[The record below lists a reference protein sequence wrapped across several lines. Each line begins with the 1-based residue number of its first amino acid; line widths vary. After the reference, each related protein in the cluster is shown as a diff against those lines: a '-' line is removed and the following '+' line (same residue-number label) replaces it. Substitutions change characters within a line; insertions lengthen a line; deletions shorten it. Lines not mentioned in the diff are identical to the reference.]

1 MEGLLLFLAGLLSLG
16 AIYGI
21 VCLALNLEAGIDG
34 LWDLGIVSF
43 FGIGAYT
50 YVLLT
55 AAPSEGYHEHVLTLG
70 LPMWMGVLGA
80 GVAGAVVACLI
91 GLPSLRLRRE
101 YFLITTLAFAEVI
114 RQIYT
119 NETWLTNGV
128 KGIYGLEQPFK
139 SLFDPTT
146 HVYVLAAFL
155 LALALLAFWIV
166 QRLTRAPFGRALKA
180 LRENEPLAMTAGL
193 KPFSYHMR
201 AFILAGTL
209 SGAAGAFYV
218 WYNTL
223 IVPGQFGAEVT
234 FFVWTAV
241 IIGGL
246 GRNLGAF
253 LGGFILILLYDL
265 LRFIQVSSDLQIVL
279 TSVRTSLIGLALVL
293 ILRFRPQGL
302 FPERA
307 EAVPVRKGA

>member
-21 VCLALNLEAGIDG
+21 VCLALNLEAGVDG

-55 AAPSEGYHEHVLTLG
+55 AAHGESYHEHVLAFG
-70 LPMWMGVLGA
+70 MPMWVGVIGA
-80 GVAGAVVACLI
+80 ALAGAAVAWLI

-128 KGIYGLEQPFK
+128 KGIYGLEQPLK
-139 SLFDPTT
+139 SLVDPTT
-146 HVYVLAAFL
+146 HVYVLAVL
-155 LALALLAFWIV
+155 LLLLALLAFWIV
-166 QRLTRAPFGRALKA
+166 QRLTAAPFGRALKA

-193 KPFSYHMR
+193 KPFSYHIR
-201 AFILAGTL
+201 AFLVAGAL

-246 GRNLGAF
+246 GRNLGAL

-265 LRFIQVSSDLQIVL
+265 LRFIQVSSDLAIVL
-279 TSVRTSLIGLALVL
+279 TSLRTALIGLALVL
-293 ILRFRPQGL
+293 ILRLRPQGL
-302 FPERA
+302 FPERPQT
-307 EAVPVRKGA
+307 VPVRRDT

>member
-55 AAPSEGYHEHVLTLG
+55 AAPAEGYHEHVLTLG
-70 LPMWMGVLGA
+70 LPLWMGVLGA
-80 GVAGAVVACLI
+80 GIAGAVVACLI

-146 HVYVLAAFL
+146 HVYVLAGFL
-155 LALALLAFWIV
+155 LVLALVAFWIV

-193 KPFSYHMR
+193 KPFAYHMR

-223 IVPGQFGAEVT
+223 IVPSQFGAEVT

-279 TSVRTSLIGLALVL
+279 TSVRTALIGLALIL
-293 ILRFRPQGL
+293 ILRLRPQGL
-302 FPERA
+302 FPERP
-307 EAVPVRKGA
+307 EAVPVRRDA